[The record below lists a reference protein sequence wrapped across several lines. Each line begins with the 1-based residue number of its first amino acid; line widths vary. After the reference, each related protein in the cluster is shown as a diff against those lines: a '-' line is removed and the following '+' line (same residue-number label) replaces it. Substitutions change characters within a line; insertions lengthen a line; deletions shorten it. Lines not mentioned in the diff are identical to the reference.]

1 MNADVKLKESNYFK
15 DRFYYF
21 LVGITLIAFL
31 IRIIN
36 ISFASLWS
44 DELYS
49 MLSVHPDN
57 SLYEVLYMQRKDQ
70 PPLYFVLLRI
80 WTQLFGFTDLSARAL
95 SVVIGTLSVFCIG
108 FVNNKIFNYKVG
120 LLSAVIVAFGF
131 TQIEHSLEA
140 RFYGLLFL
148 LISISIYTYSL
159 TLENRYK
166 LLVHIIHGGLCG
178 LIILAHHFGA
188 MVVMAYALFDV
199 VILVRKRFKLSE
211 LGYTSVTY
219 FTALL
224 VLLPWIYFSYSTV
237 QGVREYWLK
246 TIDLPAY
253 ILYNIR
259 YNPVSLVLLG
269 ILSVAGFV
277 VGKRKANDL
286 SIVLWMQVLLVI
298 VVPLLFSYLLFPI
311 LVARYSFAMAPALY
325 TLAAIGLVAFAERFT
340 GFRKII
346 WFMIVLLLCF
356 DGVKSSFFDKK
367 PLMKEPWREMA
378 QWLRQQPDFKQT
390 ALFSTGY
397 QLKDRFTLDY
407 YLPEKKS
414 RHIRYDTVG
423 LSLIKRFY
431 LVETNGHDVLPPE
444 EKQYLKDRYDFK
456 EVLIGVPENGKGGTI
471 TLFTE
476 KNKF

>member
-1 MNADVKLKESNYFK
+1 MNVDLKTKESNYIQ

-21 LVGITLIAFL
+21 LFGITLIAFF
-31 IRIIN
+31 IRVIN
-36 ISFASLWS
+36 ITFASLWS

-80 WTQLFGFTDLSARAL
+80 WTQLFGFTDLSARTL
-95 SVVIGTLSVFCIG
+95 SVAIGTLSVFSIG
-108 FVNNKIFNYKVG
+108 FVNNKLFNYKVG
-120 LLSAVIVAFGF
+120 LLSALIVAFGF

-159 TLENRYK
+159 TLENKYR
-166 LLVHIIHGGLCG
+166 LLVHVIHGGLCG

-188 MVVMAYALFDV
+188 MVVMAYALFDF
-199 VILVRKRFKLSE
+199 VILVRRRFKLSE
-211 LGYTSVTY
+211 LGYKSVTY
-219 FTALL
+219 ITTLV

-259 YNPVSLVLLG
+259 YNPVSLVLIG
-269 ILSVAGFV
+269 ILSIVGFI
-277 VGKRKANDL
+277 VGKRKANDI

-298 VVPLLFSYLLFPI
+298 IVPLLFSYLFFPI

-325 TLAAIGLVAFAERFT
+325 TLIAIGLIAFAERFNQF
-340 GFRKII
+340 GKAI
-346 WFMIVLLLCF
+346 WVVIVLVLCF
-356 DGVKSSFFDKK
+356 DGINNSIFNKK

-378 QWLRQQPDFKQT
+378 QWLRQQPDFKET

-407 YLPEKKS
+407 YLPEKKA

-431 LVETNGHDVLPPE
+431 LVETNGHDVLPLV
-444 EKQYLKDRYDFK
+444 EKQYLKDRYYFK
-456 EVLIGVPENGKGGTI
+456 EVLIGLPDNGKGGTI